1 MNENINGKIEKVD
14 EDRRLIAIK
23 IQKSL
28 SYFYMSKGMFRQFM
42 DYFDKGIYV
51 FLKVKTQ
58 TRVYKGIK
66 VRNVVSIDK
75 VLLPKGN
82 QPKVFYDI
90 SMIKTEIKKLVNQD
104 RYRLFID
111 FEMSMP
117 PYYKYQNF
125 ISEII
130 QVGFVLTDS
139 DGDPIQKYNAFIKP
153 SLFPKLSKR
162 TLKFLDITQEDV
174 DHGTTYE
181 MLHQILSEINDQYQ
195 PIIYVWGK
203 NDKSELSKLNR
214 IHELDNFIHDMQ
226 FVDLLSLH
234 KTYFRLKNDL
244 GLFNAY
250 NMYAKED
257 KNHQRHDALEDAL
270 VTRDVFYWFKDVC
283 NHKMKV
289 EVIQK

>member
-1 MNENINGKIEKVD
+1 MIETVYGKIVKVN
-14 EDRRLIAIK
+14 EDKRLIAIMQHK
-23 IQKSL
+23 KL
-28 SYFYMSKGMFRQFM
+28 AYFYMSKGMFRQFL
-42 DYFDKGIYV
+42 DYFHKDIYV
-51 FLKVKTQ
+51 FLKVKKE
-58 TRVYKGIK
+58 TRIYKDFL
-66 VRNVVSIDK
+66 VQNVVSIDK
-75 VLLPKGN
+75 VLSPRGN
-82 QPKVFYDI
+82 QPTVFYDI
-90 SMIKTEIKKLVNQD
+90 SMIKTEIKKLINQE

-117 PYYKYQNF
+117 PYQNYNKF

-130 QVGFVLTDS
+130 QVGFVLTDAR
-139 DGDPIQKYNAFIKP
+139 GKEIQRYNAFVKP
-153 SLFPKLSKR
+153 KLFPKLSKR
-162 TLKFLDITQEDV
+162 TLKFLDLSQDDV
-174 DHGTTYE
+174 DHGTKFEDLY
-181 MLHQILSEINDQYQ
+181 QILYNINQEYQ

-214 IHELDNFIHDMQ
+214 IHDLDDFINDMQ

-257 KNHQRHDALEDAL
+257 LNQQRHDALEDAM
-270 VTRDVFYWFKDVC
+270 VTKDVFYWFKDVC

-289 EVIQK
+289 EI